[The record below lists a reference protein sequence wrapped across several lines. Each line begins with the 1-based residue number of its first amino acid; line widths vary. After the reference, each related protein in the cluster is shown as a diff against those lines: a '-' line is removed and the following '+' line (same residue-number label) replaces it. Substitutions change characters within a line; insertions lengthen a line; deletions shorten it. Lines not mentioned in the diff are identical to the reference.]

1 MNGIMYRDRREA
13 GWKLAKALS
22 SYAGQPNVVV
32 LGLPRGGIPVAY
44 EVAKALGAPLDV
56 FVVRKLGVPGYP
68 ELAMGAIA
76 SGGARIIND
85 DVVASL
91 DIADE
96 AIERVALREEE
107 EIAKQEEIYR
117 GARPRMSL
125 TGKAIILV
133 DDGLAT
139 GATMRAAVSALREN
153 RPKKIVVAVPTAPAE
168 VCAAFDDIVDETI
181 CLTTPRFF
189 MGVGDVYRDFSQ
201 TTNQEV
207 REMLEDAGEKE
218 EASWPNV

>member
-1 MNGIMYRDRREA
+1 
-13 GWKLAKALS
+13 
-22 SYAGQPNVVV
+22 
-32 LGLPRGGIPVAY
+32 
-44 EVAKALGAPLDV
+44 
-56 FVVRKLGVPGYP
+56 
-68 ELAMGAIA
+68 LAMGAIA